1 MSEQNPNSMDYTDEA
16 LQEQAAG
23 LAYAWK
29 KMEVC
34 DEIDAYLAHS
44 WIDAHFE
51 GGLKTGLRKYSDDP
65 EDPFGTK
72 PSWVV
77 FRDAE
82 TENEPQTF
90 EFAKRI
96 IGISSW
102 KEIVHSVNK
111 TLKRTSD
118 E

>member
-1 MSEQNPNSMDYTDEA
+1 MDYTDEA

-34 DEIDAYLAHS
+34 DGIDAYFAHS

-77 FRDAE
+77 FRDAG

>member
-23 LAYAWK
+23 LAYGWK
-29 KMEVC
+29 KLEAC
-34 DEIDAYLAHS
+34 DGIDAYFAHS

-51 GGLKTGLRKYSDDP
+51 GGLRTGLRKYPDDLDDP
-65 EDPFGTK
+65 YGIK
-72 PSWVV
+72 PSWKV
-77 FRDAE
+77 FRDAG
-82 TENEPQTF
+82 TENEKQTF
-90 EFAKRI
+90 EFAKEI

-102 KEIVHSVNK
+102 SAITHSVENI
-111 TLKRTSD
+111 KRMSD